1 MALRLGDVEKNHKQR
16 QDVKPDF
23 GGVTLKPW
31 QGLEQRDDVRRVK
44 KSELAISRAR
54 EIAKRNNEMA
64 QKLRDGFVGPQIA
77 EGLERELAEREKALL
92 IQSTDGAWGKRV
104 AIKKGFMS
112 FIKDVFRP
120 SELN

>member
-1 MALRLGDVEKNHKQR
+1 MALRLGDVEKNHKKR
-16 QDVKPDF
+16 QEVKPDF
-23 GGVTLKPW
+23 GDITLRPW
-31 QGLEQRDDVRRVK
+31 QGLEQRDDVRRLK

-64 QKLRDGFVGPQIA
+64 QELRQGFVGEQIT
-77 EGLERELAEREKALL
+77 ESLERELAERERAF
-92 IQSTDGAWGKRV
+92 SARTGDGAWGQRV
-104 AIKKGFMS
+104 AIKKGLMS

>member
-1 MALRLGDVEKNHKQR
+1 MALRLGDVEKNHKKR
-16 QDVKPDF
+16 QEVKP
-23 GGVTLKPW
+23 GLGSVTLRPW

-54 EIAKRNNEMA
+54 EIAKRNDQMA
-64 QKLRDGFVGPQIA
+64 EELRQGFVDDQVREVLA
-77 EGLERELAEREKALL
+77 RELAEREMAF
-92 IQSTDGAWGKRV
+92 SAPTGDGAWGQRV

>member
-1 MALRLGDVEKNHKQR
+1 MALRLGDVEKNHKKR
-16 QDVKPDF
+16 QEVKPDF
-23 GGVTLKPW
+23 GGVTLRPW
-31 QGLEQRDDVRRVK
+31 QGLEERDDVRRVK

-64 QKLRDGFVGPQIA
+64 EELRQGFVGA
-77 EGLERELAEREKALL
+77 EVTESLNRELAERELAFN
-92 IQSTDGAWGKRV
+92 TPTADGAWGQRV

-120 SELN
+120 TELN

>member
-1 MALRLGDVEKNHKQR
+1 MALRLGDVEKNHKKR
-16 QDVKPDF
+16 QEVKPDF
-23 GGVTLKPW
+23 GGVTLRPW
-31 QGLEQRDDVRRVK
+31 QGLEQRDDVRRLK

-64 QKLRDGFVGPQIA
+64 QELRQGFVEEQIT
-77 EGLERELAEREKALL
+77 ESLERELAERELAF
-92 IQSTDGAWGKRV
+92 SARAGDGAWGQRV
-104 AIKKGFMS
+104 AIKKGLMS